1 VGNVDAPINISI
13 FYLGVPFSRKICWF
27 IIPIK
32 LNVTFALSP
41 EVKILSPWRKIF
53 YFRAGFP
60 LQSLLKKQRIS
71 ATTPNAGSD
80 FSSNLVQTFL
90 TIQCINFALFTL

>member
-1 VGNVDAPINISI
+1 VGDVDAPINIVI

-41 EVKILSPWRKIF
+41 EMKILSPSAQNFLLQGGFSAAIF
-53 YFRAGFP
+53 AEKAKDFRYNP
-60 LQSLLKKQRIS
+60 
-71 ATTPNAGSD
+71 
-80 FSSNLVQTFL
+80 
-90 TIQCINFALFTL
+90 